1 MQLEQLLGSGQ
12 VLIHTISNFSKFVK
26 QQIFGPLDLRENK
39 MIPLSLKTDYVQ
51 MLILKVRA
59 VMAQEST
66 VTPLSESNPS
76 DGKIPATLQEDRE
89 YLVREEVISEI
100 QGLNKEQQLELVAL
114 MWLGRGDAE
123 SEEWGNLVKLAAERQ
138 EIPVEIYLLEHPRL
152 ADYWAEGLDRL
163 GLSGTIDEVEEI

>member
-1 MQLEQLLGSGQ
+1 
-12 VLIHTISNFSKFVK
+12 
-26 QQIFGPLDLRENK
+26 

-59 VMAQEST
+59 VMAQEGT

-114 MWLGRGDAE
+114 MWLGRGDSE

-138 EIPVEIYLLEHPRL
+138 EIPVENYLLEHPLL
-152 ADYWAEGLDRL
+152 ADYWAEGLDQL
-163 GLSGTIDEVEEI
+163 GLSGNIAEVEEI